1 MARHCFMHWNSIY
14 ENRVVKT
21 NKKSQINKGSIKKDK
36 SLPAMIGVNECN
48 QYSQATAFPVDPHG
62 PAGQWLAHEPNDP
75 NHTRNQGFS
84 LCLREGKFSFST
96 RT

>member
-36 SLPAMIGVNECN
+36 SLPAMIGVNE
-48 QYSQATAFPVDPHG
+48 
-62 PAGQWLAHEPNDP
+62 
-75 NHTRNQGFS
+75 
-84 LCLREGKFSFST
+84 
-96 RT
+96 